1 MASSFFLVFLPVNW
15 AAIWGTV
22 QWPVLVRSRS
32 RMAASWALGG
42 PGLLLDGGD
51 DGGFGGE
58 NAVEGGLLGRTAVH
72 PLVGGLI
79 FGAQPANV
87 AVAFFFGAL
96 GVEGNEVF
104 EDFLVVDVVGPAV
117 GVEHGDV

>member
-1 MASSFFLVFLPVNW
+1 M
-15 AAIWGTV
+15 
-22 QWPVLVRSRS
+22 
-32 RMAASWALGG
+32 
-42 PGLLLDGGD
+42 LDGGD

-58 NAVEGGLLGRTAVH
+58 NAVEGGLLGRTAVR

-104 EDFLVVDVVGPAV
+104 EDLLVGDVVGPAV

>member
-1 MASSFFLVFLPVNW
+1 M
-15 AAIWGTV
+15 
-22 QWPVLVRSRS
+22 R
-32 RMAASWALGG
+32 
-42 PGLLLDGGD
+42 
-51 DGGFGGE
+51 
-58 NAVEGGLLGRTAVH
+58 

-104 EDFLVVDVVGPAV
+104 EDLLVGDVVGPAV